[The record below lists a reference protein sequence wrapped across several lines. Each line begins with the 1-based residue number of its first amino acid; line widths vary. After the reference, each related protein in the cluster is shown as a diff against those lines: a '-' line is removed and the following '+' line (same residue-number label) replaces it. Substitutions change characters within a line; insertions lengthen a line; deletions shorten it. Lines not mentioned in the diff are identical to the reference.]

1 MRILCIGDIV
11 GPAGTAFVERRL
23 WGIRKLLGADFVIA
37 NGENASAGNGLLPA
51 DARRLL
57 DSGVDVIT
65 GGNHIWRRR
74 EIYALLEEE
83 SALLRP
89 HNYPEAP
96 GTGQGIYATAQG
108 RIEVVSLIGQ
118 TYMDPIGCPFRTADR
133 LLAAEGSRLCVV
145 DFHAEATSEKRA
157 LAEYL
162 DGRVT
167 AVVGTHTHVQTA
179 DEQILKG
186 GTAFITDLGMTGP
199 TDSVLGVASE
209 EVIERFL
216 TGLPVRFRPGEGPV
230 ALCGALIEADPETG
244 RACSIER
251 VCLQ

>member
-1 MRILCIGDIV
+1 MRIRVRFAKV
-11 GPAGTAFVERRL
+11 GKVRWTSHRDLARIWERA
-23 WGIRKLLGADFVIA
+23 IRRV
-37 NGENASAGNGLLPA
+37 GLPVAYSQGFSPRPKVHFGLA
-51 DARRLL
+51 L
-57 DSGVDVIT
+57 ST
-65 GGNHIWRRR
+65 GH
-74 EIYALLEEE
+74 E
-83 SALLRP
+83 S
-89 HNYPEAP
+89 
-96 GTGQGIYATAQG
+96 
-108 RIEVVSLIGQ
+108 
-118 TYMDPIGCPFRTADR
+118 
-133 LLAAEGSRLCVV
+133 
-145 DFHAEATSEKRA
+145 

>member
-1 MRILCIGDIV
+1 M
-11 GPAGTAFVERRL
+11 ARRRSRKAPPGQLEFDL
-23 WGIRKLLGADFVIA
+23 WG
-37 NGENASAGNGLLPA
+37 
-51 DARRLL
+51 
-57 DSGVDVIT
+57 
-65 GGNHIWRRR
+65 
-74 EIYALLEEE
+74 
-83 SALLRP
+83 
-89 HNYPEAP
+89 
-96 GTGQGIYATAQG
+96 
-108 RIEVVSLIGQ
+108 
-118 TYMDPIGCPFRTADR
+118 
-133 LLAAEGSRLCVV
+133 
-145 DFHAEATSEKRA
+145 
-157 LAEYL
+157 LAE
-162 DGRVT
+162 
-167 AVVGTHTHVQTA
+167 QTA